1 MTRMGALLLA
11 LALVGAVVNLLRW
24 LWVEFEEDRQRERMR
39 KDVNANQI
47 CWARFQEARKDR
59 EQ

>member
-1 MTRMGALLLA
+1 MTRIGALLLA
-11 LALVGAVVNLLRW
+11 LALVGAVVNMLRW
-24 LWVEFEEDRQRERMR
+24 LWVEFEEDKQRERIR
-39 KDVNANQI
+39 REANHHQI